1 MRRVFN
7 VIESHAP
14 SSPSNL
20 QTRPNTAP
28 TECIDAIQSAWA
40 QALRCDFGR
49 TRDAILCKLAESTQE
64 LVEQYPNDSKVL
76 LWNGIVLTGY
86 AKSLGGLCSLQFQR
100 YAKTSLERAIALA
113 PNDGAAYLYL
123 GLLYDQA
130 PEAPYGFGDEA
141 LAKTLLEQGLAL
153 TLTAQNQHFNHLRLA

>member
-7 VIESHAP
+7 VIESNAT
-14 SSPSNL
+14 SSPANHLASAAV
-20 QTRPNTAP
+20 AP
-28 TECIDAIQSAWA
+28 RECIDAIQSSWA

-64 LVEQYPNDSKVL
+64 LVQQYPNDAKAL

-86 AKSLGGLCSLQFQR
+86 AKTLGGLCALQFQGT
-100 YAKTSLERAIALA
+100 AKASLERAIALA

-130 PEAPYGFGDEA
+130 PEAPYSFGNETM
-141 LAKTLLEQGLAL
+141 AKTLLEQGLAL
-153 TLTAQNQHFNHLRLA
+153 TLNSQGQRVGHIRLA

>member
-7 VIESHAP
+7 VIDRGIAG
-14 SSPSNL
+14 SPAH
-20 QTRPNTAP
+20 TKTAP
-28 TECIDAIQSAWA
+28 NNNIEEVQTAWA

-49 TRDAILCKLAESTQE
+49 TRDAMLCRLAETTQE
-64 LVEQYPNDSKVL
+64 LAHQYPNDAKVL

-86 AKSLGGLCSLQFQR
+86 AKSLGGLCSLQFQNH
-100 YAKTSLERAIALA
+100 AKVSLERAIALA

-130 PEAPYGFGDEA
+130 PTAPYGFGDENIA
-141 LAKTLLEQGLAL
+141 RSLLEQGLKL
-153 TLTAQNQHFNHLRLA
+153 TLNSAEQLRRA

>member
-7 VIESHAP
+7 VIDRGIAG
-14 SSPSNL
+14 SPAH
-20 QTRPNTAP
+20 TKTAP
-28 TECIDAIQSAWA
+28 NNNIEEVQAAWA

-49 TRDAILCKLAESTQE
+49 TRDAMLCRLAETTQE
-64 LVEQYPNDSKVL
+64 LAHQYPNDAKVL

-86 AKSLGGLCSLQFQR
+86 AKSLGGLCSLQFQNH
-100 YAKTSLERAIALA
+100 AKVSLERAIALA

-130 PEAPYGFGDEA
+130 PTAPYGFGDENIA
-141 LAKTLLEQGLAL
+141 RSLLEQGLKL
-153 TLTAQNQHFNHLRLA
+153 TLNSAEQLRRA